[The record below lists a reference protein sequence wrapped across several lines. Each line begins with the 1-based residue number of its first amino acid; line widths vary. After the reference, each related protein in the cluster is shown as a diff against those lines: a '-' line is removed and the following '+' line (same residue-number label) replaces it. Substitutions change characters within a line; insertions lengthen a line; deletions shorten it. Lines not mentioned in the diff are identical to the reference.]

1 MPTELVE
8 MAEEGPC
15 RDKKDDDL
23 FCLVKQFMADDLL
36 SQPPLR
42 VMPAYLKRSA
52 VASLRAAKDAGLCN
66 VRQHVVTVVTT
77 QSNILCMLCQEQHDP
92 VFHRIVEC
100 NLRPSAGTS

>member
-8 MAEEGPC
+8 VAEEGPC

-23 FCLVKQFMADDLL
+23 FCLVKQFMADDVL

-52 VASLRAAKDAGLCN
+52 VASLRGAKDAGLC
-66 VRQHVVTVVTT
+66 TVWVAT
-77 QSNILCMLCQEQHDP
+77 QSNILGVYIAALHH
-92 VFHRIVEC
+92 VRSSTAW
-100 NLRPSAGTS
+100 LST